1 MNIVDSLAS
10 LGISLE
16 SISLKEISKGMLSGA
31 LIVFLILASF
41 KLIQIFLS
49 RALKGRISEQ
59 RAFLMK
65 KFFRYIGF
73 TVAAMTLFN
82 RIGIDLSAVLGAA
95 GILGIAIGF
104 AAQTSVSNVISG
116 LFLISEKPFVVGDVI
131 QVGDAMGIVL
141 SVDFLSIKI
150 QTFDNRFIRIPNETI
165 IKTNVVNI
173 TRFPIR
179 RLDVWITVSYKEN
192 LEKVKAVLEDVAK
205 NNLFALDNP
214 EPLIVLD
221 KFDASGINI
230 LFGIW
235 FEKSNFL
242 NLKNSIMWD
251 VKKRFDQEHITIPYP
266 QMDVHLGGNPP
277 KE

>member
-16 SISLKEISKGMLSGA
+16 SISIKEIWKGMLSGA

-65 KFFRYIGF
+65 KLFRYIGF